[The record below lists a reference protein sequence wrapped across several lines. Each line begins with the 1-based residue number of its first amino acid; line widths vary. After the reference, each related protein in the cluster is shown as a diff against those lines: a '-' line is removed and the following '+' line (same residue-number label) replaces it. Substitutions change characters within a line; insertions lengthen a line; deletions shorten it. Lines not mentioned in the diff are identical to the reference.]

1 MGLVWGIRYWLRLI
15 REIMGSIIDVSKRCF
30 NGDIDPCLVTIDTDV
45 KQPLSQVFLTS
56 SITYTPGTVTI
67 DIDSKERKILVG
79 SINPR
84 GRGDIIPM
92 EPHVLGWLG
101 E

>member
-1 MGLVWGIRYWLRLI
+1 MGVVWGIRYWLRLI

-30 NGDIDPCLVTIDTDV
+30 NGDIDPCLVTIETDV
-45 KQPLSQVFLTS
+45 KTPLPQVFLTN

-67 DIDSKERKILVG
+67 DIDSRERRVLVG
-79 SINPR
+79 AINPR